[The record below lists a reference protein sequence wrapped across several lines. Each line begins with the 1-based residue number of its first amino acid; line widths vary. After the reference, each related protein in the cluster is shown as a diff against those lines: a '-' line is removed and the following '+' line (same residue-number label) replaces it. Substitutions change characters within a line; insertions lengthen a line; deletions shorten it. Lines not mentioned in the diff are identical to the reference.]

1 MTDIVAKLDAI
12 EAGLDGVTPGP
23 WRRYAKSPHV
33 SRDTTRPDPHPET
46 GSVLIAECGDYRDK
60 EIAPYNMDRWLA
72 DAAHIAR
79 LDPDTVRELVRLA
92 RIGADAPAIRA
103 AALEEAAKVAEQK
116 FRIDQIRRDR
126 MLDEEWEQ
134 DRETAGD
141 EIAAAIRALKDTP

>member
-1 MTDIVAKLDAI
+1 MTDITAKLDAI
-12 EAGLDGVTPGP
+12 EAGLKGVTPGP
-23 WRRYAKSPHV
+23 WNVEPRNRSKNFSVAF
-33 SRDTTRPDPHPET
+33 RPELKVCQTFGD
-46 GSVLIAECGDYRDK
+46 SVAAE
-60 EIAPYNMDRWLA
+60 A

-79 LDPDTVRELVRLA
+79 LDPNTVRELVRLA

-141 EIAAAIRALKDTP
+141 EIAAAIRALIPAPPKAK